1 MSREWI
7 IRALVG
13 LGLKRTDA
21 QVYVFLA
28 KTGPQKARILANQLG
43 MYKQLL
49 YRSLKTLRRKGMI
62 NATFEHPAYFSAVSL
77 EKVLDQFIKA
87 RKEEAQRLEQ
97 NKDEILSSWRSIIM
111 EDVTA

>member
-28 KTGPQKARILANQLG
+28 KTGPQKARTIASQLG
-43 MYKQLL
+43 MYKQQL
-49 YRSLKTLRRKGMI
+49 YRSLKTLQNKGMV
-62 NATFEHPAYFSAVSL
+62 NATFEHPACFSAVSL
-77 EKVLDQFIKA
+77 EKILDAFIEAK
-87 RKEEAQRLEQ
+87 KKEAQRVEQ
-97 NKDEILSSWRSIIM
+97 NKNEILSSWQSM
-111 EDVTA
+111 LTEDITA